1 MTAVLRFVD
10 SIQASPTVRLDLNS
24 STAWKAQFE
33 GTRFGVPPMKRSV
46 TSSLLRDGEWVGAS
60 TYGNRELELVLELRS
75 ATDDAASTQL
85 QLLQRELDRPTNLL
99 QYTPDGV
106 TNTVFFRTFRTS
118 PESVRF
124 DWTRKQATVIILAE
138 PFALGLR
145 EDLSPITVNNNP
157 AAGSNG
163 LFADLTGIKGD
174 FATPLFIEYADG
186 GGGLT
191 RSGFAVG
198 VRTGASPYP
207 NRFYQ
212 AESMNQHTDTTTGA
226 DAAMSGGSRSRC
238 TFATQTALTHRLSG
252 GVPSLTV
259 PAGAENWGVYR
270 VFARVAQTVA
280 GDVINMA
287 VKIDGGDYNKPIQ
300 IKSQTQ
306 AQLVDLGVVD
316 ATAGLTTTGGFA
328 VAEYRIEAQN
338 ALMIAAQRVSGS
350 GSLDIDYLVFVPADE
365 CFGAWT
371 AFGDA
376 ALAGYLAVIDGP
388 NDAAYIAT
396 TLSGGAPGR
405 VRGAGV
411 AITGRLPVVRP
422 GDNRLVIVES
432 TKGGTAPTTNS
443 LTTSIS
449 MTIRYWPRYLL
460 VRPVGT

>member
-10 SIQASPTVRLDLNS
+10 SIQASPTVRLDLNLA
-24 STAWKAQFE
+24 TAWKAQFE
-33 GTRFGVPPMKRSV
+33 GTRFGVPPMRRSV
-46 TSSLLRDGEWVGAS
+46 TSSLLRDGDYVGESA
-60 TYGNRELELVLELRS
+60 YGNRELELVLELRS
-75 ATDDAASTQL
+75 TTDDAASTQL

-106 TNTVFFRTFRTS
+106 TNTVFFQTFRTS

-124 DWTRKQATVIILAE
+124 DLTRKQATVIILAK
-138 PFALGLR
+138 PFAVGLR
-145 EDLSPITVNNNP
+145 EDLSPITINNNP

-163 LFADLTGIKGD
+163 LFCDLTGIKGD
-174 FATPLFIEYADG
+174 VGTPLFIEYADG

-207 NRFYQ
+207 NLFYQ
-212 AESMNQHTDTTTGA
+212 AEVMNQSTDTTSGA

-238 TFATQTALTHRLSG
+238 TFATNTTLTGRLSA

-287 VKIDGGDYNKPIQ
+287 VKVGNGAYNKAVT

-328 VAEYRIEAQN
+328 AAEYRIEAQD
-338 ALMIAAQRVSGS
+338 ALVVGAQRVSGS

-371 AFGDA
+371 AFA
-376 ALAGYLAVIDGP
+376 NVASATHLAVIDGP
-388 NDAAYIAT
+388 NEAAYIAT
-396 TLSGGAPGR
+396 ALSGGTPGR
-405 VRGAGV
+405 IRGAGV
-411 AITGRLPVVRP
+411 AITGRLPLVRP
-422 GDNRLVIVES
+422 GDNRLVIVEAS
-432 TKGGTAPTTNS
+432 KGGTAPTTNS

-460 VRPVGT
+460 VRPVST

>member
-1 MTAVLRFVD
+1 VAVLRFVD
-10 SIQASPTVRLDLNS
+10 SIQASPTVRLNLNDLAIWGMGAETN
-24 STAWKAQFE
+24 
-33 GTRFGVPPMKRSV
+33 FGIPEMKRSV
-46 TSSLLRDGEWVGAS
+46 ASSMMRDGDYVGAS
-60 TYGNRELELVLELRS
+60 AYGNREINLVLELGS
-75 ATDDAASTQL
+75 TGDAAATQL
-85 QLLQRELDRPTNLL
+85 QALQRELDRPTNLL
-99 QYTPDGV
+99 QYTPGGV
-106 TNTVFFRTFRTS
+106 TNPVFFRTFRTS
-118 PESVRF
+118 PDSVRW
-124 DWTRKQATVIILAE
+124 DITRKQVRVTQLAE
-138 PFALGLR
+138 PFALGIR
-145 EDLSPITVNNNP
+145 EDIGAVTVNNDP

-174 FATPLFIEYADG
+174 METPLFIEYSDG

-212 AESMNQHTDTTTGA
+212 AESMNQSTDTTSGA
-226 DAAMSGGSRSRC
+226 DAAMSGGNRSRC
-238 TFATQTALTHRLSG
+238 TFATNAALTGRLSA

-287 VKIDGGDYNKPIQ
+287 VKVGNGAYNKAVQ

-306 AQLVDLGVVD
+306 AQMVDLGVVD

-328 VAEYRIEAQN
+328 VAEYRIEAQD
-338 ALMIAAQRVSGS
+338 ALVVGAQRVSGS

-371 AFGDA
+371 AFA
-376 ALAGYLAVIDGP
+376 NVASATHLAVIDGQ

-396 TLSGGAPGR
+396 ALSGGTPGR

-460 VRPVGT
+460 VRPVST